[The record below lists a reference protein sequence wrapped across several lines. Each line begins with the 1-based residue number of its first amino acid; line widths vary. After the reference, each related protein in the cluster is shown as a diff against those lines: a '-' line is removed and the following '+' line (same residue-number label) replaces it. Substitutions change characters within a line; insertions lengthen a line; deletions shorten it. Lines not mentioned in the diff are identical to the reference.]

1 VGNGGRFDPAGLPM
15 AIDKVGRYILLT
27 VLTTGLA

>member
-1 VGNGGRFDPAGLPM
+1 VGNGGRFDPADLPV
-15 AIDKVGRYILLT
+15 AIAKVGRYILLT